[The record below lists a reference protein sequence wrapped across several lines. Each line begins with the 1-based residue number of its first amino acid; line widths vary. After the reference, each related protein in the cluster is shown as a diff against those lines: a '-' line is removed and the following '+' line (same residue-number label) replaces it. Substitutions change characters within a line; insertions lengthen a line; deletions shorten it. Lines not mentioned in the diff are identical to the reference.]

1 MKPRLGDLVTLLQWV
16 ETEWNLTSMG
26 LHQGQ
31 VYLVVQELYIPLRTG
46 TAILLRVLGQEG
58 RECTAAAAWLQ
69 VVSRRSTCATEP
81 EEDQG
86 SPGTMKGTPRE

>member
-58 RECTAAAAWLQ
+58 RECTAAAAWLRRQ
-69 VVSRRSTCATEP
+69 DNSRP
-81 EEDQG
+81 ERCRG
-86 SPGTMKGTPRE
+86 GNVAGH